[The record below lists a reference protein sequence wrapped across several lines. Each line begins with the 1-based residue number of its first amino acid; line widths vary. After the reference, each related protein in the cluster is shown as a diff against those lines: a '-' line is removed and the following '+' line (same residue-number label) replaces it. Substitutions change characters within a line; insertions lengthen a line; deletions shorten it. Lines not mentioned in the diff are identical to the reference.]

1 MTDDLTPPVLPPLSF
16 VVGLLRSTVQPLVPS
31 SLTLTNTCTPP
42 CSAVQVKSADRTL
55 SYEEFVIIA
64 KKFPTILFPPNVQLN
79 EDEDNINPITGKKM
93 LPPLSP
99 VGLK

>member
-1 MTDDLTPPVLPPLSF
+1 M
-16 VVGLLRSTVQPLVPS
+16 
-31 SLTLTNTCTPP
+31 
-42 CSAVQVKSADRTL
+42 
-55 SYEEFVIIA
+55 IIA